1 MEGDRL
7 ILLRRP
13 PRLLVEP
20 GLWVPPGADL
30 AAVDRVFA
38 AAQRDNPKLHDGAI
52 WHVLAHA
59 RDGHGGVTLH
69 LMESAYRFQ
78 AVARRERPDAPGPAR
93 PLGVKCLARCEA
105 GWLMGQRSVRSLTY
119 GGAWEFLGGGALEVG
134 EQLADAARRELR
146 EEAGVTQAS
155 QPIAVALLYDA
166 QVGTWDIVHR
176 VDVAAHALHDPC
188 SWEHEA
194 VAVEA
199 HPALRTPRSHA
210 TEILLPL
217 VAGD

>member
-78 AVARRERPDAPGPAR
+78 AVARRERPDAPDPAR

-134 EQLADAARRELR
+134 EQPADAARR
-146 EEAGVTQAS
+146 
-155 QPIAVALLYDA
+155 
-166 QVGTWDIVHR
+166 
-176 VDVAAHALHDPC
+176 
-188 SWEHEA
+188 
-194 VAVEA
+194 
-199 HPALRTPRSHA
+199 
-210 TEILLPL
+210 
-217 VAGD
+217 AGDDEDPAHFRAFGLVLAAALPAGLRAGAAFARMKSMP